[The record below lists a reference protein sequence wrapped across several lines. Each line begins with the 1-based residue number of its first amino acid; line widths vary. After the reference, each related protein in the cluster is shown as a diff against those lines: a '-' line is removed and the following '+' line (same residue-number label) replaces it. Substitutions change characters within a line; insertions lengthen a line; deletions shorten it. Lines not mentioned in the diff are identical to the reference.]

1 MDLLEQAAKVVKMV
15 GESVVDSVKTV
26 GDTIYTSTKD
36 HREIVNLKIQ
46 KSSVQKKLQDSYAV
60 IGKMYVDFLD
70 EKGAEESFDAS
81 DFVQSMKDDLDKLAE
96 IEASIEQINLSARKE
111 EEEKI
116 QQRAKEEYQSAK
128 EKLDKAL
135 QMDIITQEE
144 YDKKMIPIQNKY
156 DNYVQLRKI
165 DMQLEMNIITKEE
178 YEQKVKEVLEG

>member
-1 MDLLEQAAKVVKMV
+1 MDLLEQAAKVMKIV

-36 HREIVNLKIQ
+36 QREIVNLKIQ
-46 KSSVQKKLQDSYAV
+46 KSSIEKKLQDSYAV
-60 IGKMYVDFLD
+60 IGKRYVDFLG
-70 EKGAEESFDAS
+70 EKGAEDTFDAS
-81 DFVQSMKDDLDKLAE
+81 DFVQGMKDDLDKLAE
-96 IEASIEQINLSARKE
+96 IEASIEKINLSARKE

-116 QQRAKEEYQSAK
+116 QKKAKEEYQSAK
-128 EKLDKAL
+128 EKLDKAF

-144 YDKKMIPIQNKY
+144 YDKKMIPIQKKY
-156 DNYVQLRKI
+156 DNYAQLRKI